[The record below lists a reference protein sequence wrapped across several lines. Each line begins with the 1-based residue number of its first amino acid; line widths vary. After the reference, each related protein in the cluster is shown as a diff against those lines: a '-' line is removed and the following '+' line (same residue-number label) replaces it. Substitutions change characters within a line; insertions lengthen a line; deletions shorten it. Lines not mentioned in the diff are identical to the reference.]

1 MSFIVMDDVC
11 VDFPVYDSDKS
22 FRKTLIKQA
31 RNTARVTSQYTGG
44 MLRQEGRGKPTSI
57 RALHDI
63 NLKLSDGDRLGLI
76 GHNGAG
82 KTTLLKLMAG
92 IYEPTQGF
100 VETSGRVSP
109 MFNPSIGMDPDDTGY
124 ENILNIGLFLGLT
137 EEEIIARFPE
147 IEEFTELGS
156 FLSLPVRI
164 YSSGMTVRLAFAIAT
179 SIDPEI
185 LILDEGL
192 GAGDARFAEKA
203 KRRMNA
209 MVERA
214 SIVVLASHGPDL
226 IQTMCN
232 KAVLMEHG
240 RIVKFGECAEVIDA
254 YDRAVQESI

>member
-1 MSFIVMDDVC
+1 MSFIVLEDVC
-11 VDFPVYDSDKS
+11 IDFPVYDSEKS
-22 FRKTLIKQA
+22 FRKTLMKHA
-31 RNTARVTSQYTGG
+31 RNTARITSHYTGG
-44 MLRQEGRGKPTSI
+44 TLRQEGRGKPTAI

-63 NLKLSDGDRLGLI
+63 NLTLSDGDRLGLI

-92 IYEPTQGF
+92 IYEPTTGRM
-100 VETSGRVSP
+100 ETSGRISP

-124 ENILNIGLFLGLT
+124 ENIINIGLFLGLS
-137 EEEIIARFPE
+137 EDEIVARFPE
-147 IEEFTELGS
+147 IEEFTELGD

-179 SIDPEI
+179 SIEPEI

-203 KRRMNA
+203 KRRMDA
-209 MVERA
+209 MVDKA
-214 SIVVLASHGPDL
+214 SIVVLATHGPDL
-226 IQTMCN
+226 IQSMCN

-240 RIVKFGECAEVIDA
+240 KIVMAGKSEDVVAA
-254 YDRAVQESI
+254 YDKAVNESL